1 MKKTDMISEITFRV
15 GDLPAVEALM
25 RLRESVGWGESSG
38 DCATVFEHYS
48 TTVSAYSADE
58 ELIGWT
64 ALVSDGVRHAF
75 FVDVIVDPLHQGKG
89 IGRELV
95 TRAIDVE
102 QARGISLFHADFAKE
117 NAPFYAA
124 CGFTLC
130 GGAYLDTA
138 CSVNR

>member
-1 MKKTDMISEITFRV
+1 MKKTDMTSEITFRV
-15 GDLPAVEALM
+15 GDLPAVEALV
-25 RLRESVGWGESSG
+25 RLRESVGWSG
-38 DCATVFEHYS
+38 GYAAVFERYS

-75 FVDVIVDPLHQGKG
+75 FVDVIVDPLHQGRG

-138 CSVNR
+138 CSVTL